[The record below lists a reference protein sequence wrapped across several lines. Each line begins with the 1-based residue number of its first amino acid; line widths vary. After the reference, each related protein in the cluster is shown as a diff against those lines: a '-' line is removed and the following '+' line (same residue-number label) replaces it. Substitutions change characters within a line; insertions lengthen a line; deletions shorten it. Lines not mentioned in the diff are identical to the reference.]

1 MKQVV
6 FYGSIGVGKTTAGNK
21 IEEMY
26 ENITFLK
33 EDLSENPFLPDF
45 YSDMKKWGF
54 HSSIAMLGLMSS
66 YYKKFDYTKDLM
78 ILDNGV
84 EELIA
89 YTMLECDM
97 GILNESEFFVY
108 KKLYDNIVELLPSV
122 DLYVYFICDSSVAL
136 DRIKKR
142 NRDFE
147 QDLNLDFLTKLNQK
161 YEIFTN
167 FLNKEKLLVVDT
179 TNGLDYHQ
187 LVLLIEEKLKIKLRK
202 K

>member
-6 FYGSIGVGKTTAGNK
+6 FYGSIGVGKTTTGNRLDQD
-21 IEEMY
+21 Y
-26 ENITFLK
+26 GNISFLK
-33 EDLSENPFLPDF
+33 EDLSENPFLSNF

-66 YYKKFDYTKDLM
+66 YYHKFDYSKDIM

-97 GILNESEFFVY
+97 GILDNDEFFVY
-108 KKLYDNIVELLPSV
+108 KKLYDNIVGLLPEV
-122 DLYVYFICDSSVAL
+122 DLYVYFICDPIVAL
-136 DRIKKR
+136 ERIKSR

-147 QDLNLDFLTKLNQK
+147 QNLDLDFIKSLNEK
-161 YEIFTN
+161 YTIFTN
-167 FLNKEKLLVVDT
+167 SINKEKLLIIDT
-179 TNGLDYHQ
+179 TNGLDYFN
-187 LVLLIEEKLKIKLRK
+187 LVSLLEERLNVKLIKK
-202 K
+202 